1 MLTMD
6 QVNMRNQRVLIRLD
20 LNVPLE
26 SGMITS
32 FIRINKALPT
42 LKKALSIAKKVI
54 VMSHLGRPQEGKFE
68 KRYSL
73 EPIAKYLGEKLD
85 LTVSVCSS
93 FSEVSDMVGKLILL
107 ENVRFNRGEK

>member
-26 SGMITS
+26 SGSITS

-42 LKKALSIAKKVI
+42 LKKALSIANVNPD
-54 VMSHLGRPQEGKFE
+54 VTV
-68 KRYSL
+68 
-73 EPIAKYLGEKLD
+73 
-85 LTVSVCSS
+85 LTS
-93 FSEVSDMVGKLILL
+93 FSVSNLNNMGEVLGYYK
-107 ENVRFNRGEK
+107 

>member
-1 MLTMD
+1 
-6 QVNMRNQRVLIRLD
+6 MRNQRVLIRLD

-54 VMSHLGRPQEGKFE
+54 VMSHLGRPEEGKFE

-73 EPIAKYLGEKLD
+73 DPIAKYLEENLWNKIFLRD
-85 LTVSVCSS
+85 I
-93 FSEVSDMVGKLILL
+93 EWLI
-107 ENVRFNRGEK
+107 

>member
-26 SGMITS
+26 NGMITS
-32 FIRINKALPT
+32 FIRINKPLPT

-73 EPIAKYLGEKLD
+73 AYKFFDIE
-85 LTVSVCSS
+85 S
-93 FSEVSDMVGKLILL
+93 FIFKTSIFVISLFE
-107 ENVRFNRGEK
+107 